1 MSEGKRKAWFADQ
14 YQHPHES
21 KHTIG
26 EVLRWFDEEG
36 LEFVRGVPSVTGRE
50 GNGRA
55 KLFGQTGRGTSW
67 SHFLVQARQIVT
79 GSREGGFFIMIG
91 RRPSDHHQRER
102 ELLANCRKTAE
113 VR

>member
-36 LEFVRGVPSVTGRE
+36 IEFVRGVPSVTGEE
-50 GNGRA
+50 GEGRT
-55 KLFGQTGRGTSW
+55 KLFTQTGRGTSW
-67 SHFLVQARQIVT
+67 SHFLVQARQIVG

-91 RRPSDHHQRER
+91 RRRWDAEIRER
-102 ELLANCRKTAE
+102 ARPSRAAAA